1 MSDEQKGF
9 WGCIALIGIALLI
22 GVGLRSKSLVQFL
35 VMGAGVVF
43 GILSAVWC
51 LGGLSGEG
59 CSSKLVG
66 LWWGAMGVSL
76 AITVGTFLVTGDYD
90 HSLQLW
96 NRLWGQVT
104 PTPEASVQS
113 DGTPEATL
121 MPTETVQATATP
133 TLAPTP
139 QPTFTPTP
147 AAAPPTTAAT
157 SPAETPWYLAD
168 RSIAKPMSKQL
179 ESWRLYLGIILGIQY
194 LMALYV
200 AQRTKRR
207 NIGYNL
213 ILGIVGMLLVF
224 TKLGEW
230 MYKIILWVFG
240 WGTLGRIVAVILGLL
255 TGVGGVGNITAYI
268 IAGYVYYDLQVMGL
282 CVLPSVIV
290 AFPALF
296 IALRQARG
304 KRYLE

>member
-22 GVGLRSKSLVQFL
+22 GVGLRSRSLVQFL
-35 VMGAGVVF
+35 VTGAGVVF
-43 GILSAVWC
+43 GILSAIWC
-51 LGGLSGEG
+51 FGALSKEG

-90 HSLQLW
+90 QSIQLW
-96 NRLWGQVT
+96 NRIWGQAT
-104 PTPEASVQS
+104 PTPATSVQS
-113 DGTPEATL
+113 EVTPEATL
-121 MPTETVQATATP
+121 MPTETVQATPTP
-133 TLAPTP
+133 TLTPTP
-139 QPTFTPTP
+139 QPTATPLTTVATP
-147 AAAPPTTAAT
+147 
-157 SPAETPWYLAD
+157 PADTLWYLAD
-168 RSIAKPMSKQL
+168 RSIAKPMSTQL
-179 ESWRLYLGIILGIQY
+179 ESWRLYLGVILGIQY

-200 AQRTKRR
+200 AQRTKRK

-213 ILGIVGMLLVF
+213 LLGIVGMLLMF

-240 WGTLGRIVAVILGLL
+240 WGTLGKIVGVILALL

-282 CVLPSVIV
+282 CVLPSVII

-296 IALRQARG
+296 IALHQARR
-304 KRYLE
+304 KRYIKPD